1 MNLVELKSKIVN
13 NDISNLL
20 IFTGPETG
28 VMNTFI
34 NNIINKLKYPC
45 NKSNSVQDV
54 IQLCSGNSFFKSKK
68 IFIVIDDNDFLKAD
82 KAWDNIRS
90 ILKDNIL
97 ILKYHTF
104 DSRLSFWKKFEQD
117 TVIFDYLHPDVLCK
131 HLNKEYNLE
140 LENCKYLIDNI
151 GNDYIKCQ
159 LELDKIKSL
168 AQAKNIDINTAFE
181 RSKNTNILCMD
192 NNTNL
197 TDFIEAILVKNYEKM
212 FIFYRDLQQSGEPI
226 VKIVNLLYNSFKNV
240 LIAQTISNPRNIQQ
254 NTGLNYY
261 SYQKAKEFVGYYSN
275 IEIEDLLYKLMKI
288 EQGIKTGSIDQDIS
302 IDYFLTCL

>member
-1 MNLVELKSKIVN
+1 MNLVELKSKIVSN
-13 NDISNLL
+13 SIPNLL
-20 IFTGPETG
+20 VFTGPETG
-28 VMNTFI
+28 IMNTFI
-34 NNIINKLKYPC
+34 DNIITKSKYAI

-54 IQLCSGNSFFKSKK
+54 IQLCSGNSFFKLNKV
-68 IFIVIDDNDFLKAD
+68 FIVIDDNEFLKND
-82 KAWDNIRS
+82 KAWNNIKS

-97 ILKYHTF
+97 ILKYHAF
-104 DSRLSFWKKFEQD
+104 DSRLSFWKKFEYE
-117 TVIFDYLHPDVLCK
+117 TVIFDYMHPDILSK
-131 HLNKEYNLE
+131 HLNKQYGLDLNHCL
-140 LENCKYLIDNI
+140 YLISNV
-151 GNDYIKCQ
+151 GNDYIKCK
-159 LELDKIKSL
+159 LELDKIETL
-168 AQAKNIDINTAFE
+168 AKVKNLDINTAFE
-181 RSKNTNILCMD
+181 RSKNTNIICTN

-197 TDFIEAILVKNYEKM
+197 TDFIEAVLVKNYEKM
-212 FIFYRDLQQSGEPI
+212 LIFYKDLEQSGEPI

-288 EQGIKTGSIDQDIS
+288 EQGIKTGSIDADIS